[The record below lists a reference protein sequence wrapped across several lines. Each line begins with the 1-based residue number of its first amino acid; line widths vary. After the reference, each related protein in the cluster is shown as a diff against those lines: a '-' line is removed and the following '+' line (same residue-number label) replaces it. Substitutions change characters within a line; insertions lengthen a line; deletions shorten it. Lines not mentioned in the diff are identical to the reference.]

1 MRLVKNQLELF
12 SFVSSLHPLATT
24 ALNFQHPH
32 KHSHCSSFYSFEP
45 VKLENSKSDL
55 CNNTI
60 KPYSYRWLCW
70 FPHTSNA
77 SFDWA

>member
-12 SFVSSLHPLATT
+12 SFASSLHPLATT

-45 VKLENSKSDL
+45 VKLENSKSDQYDQAL
-55 CNNTI
+55 FVSVVVLVSA
-60 KPYSYRWLCW
+60 Y
-70 FPHTSNA
+70 
-77 SFDWA
+77 